1 MSQKIAPS
9 EYADLMSRFPEFE
22 LSYEIISHK
31 KVAPE
36 YDICLAIPY
45 GKKAFLWMTFYQDRD
60 VCFLLELG
68 RDKKIAHIQIISHC
82 DIPVKL
88 AYGTILYGTI
98 FEDPR
103 GESVPYFVIEDFI
116 YSCGISLVKLPF
128 CEKLGFLEEFFVK
141 FCGED
146 SMQFIDQNAF
156 RIVLP
161 MMFSSSDDAEP
172 VLSYPIHHFQYRS
185 LTQIVPH
192 INVPPTKMAEMR
204 TVVLPS
210 ISTTEPK
217 AGIQPQQQQPKYDFS
232 KPQYRETT
240 CFEVRADPQNDI
252 YHLYAYGG
260 SQGPAYYGLAYIPS
274 YRTSVFMNGIF
285 RKIKE
290 NENLDAIEESD
301 DEEDFEDMCEDKY
314 VDLDKR
320 VIMECTFHP
329 KFRRWVPIRVVK
341 GRKIAHISTLVATR
355 GSDGGKNR
363 GNIYNNE
370 KFNQKYKG
378 EKKSSCKN

>member
-1 MSQKIAPS
+1 MTQKLAPS

-98 FEDPR
+98 FEDPNT
-103 GESVPYFVIEDFI
+103 GSVPYFVIEDFI

-146 SMQFIDQNAF
+146 SMQFIDQNLF

-161 MMFSSSDDAEP
+161 MMFSSSDYVEP
-172 VLSYPIHHFQYRS
+172 ALSYPIHHFQYRS

-192 INVPPTKMAEMR
+192 INIPLAKMSEMR
-204 TVVLPS
+204 SVVLHS
-210 ISTTEPK
+210 VSTTEPK
-217 AGIQPQQQQPKYDFS
+217 VGIQLQPYKQPKYDFS

-240 CFEVRADPQNDI
+240 CFEIRADQQNDI

-260 SQGPAYYGLAYIPS
+260 SQGPTYYGLAYIPS

-290 NENLDAIEESD
+290 NGNLDAIEESD
-301 DEEDFEDMCEDKY
+301 DEEDFEDIREDKY
-314 VDLDKR
+314 VDLEKR

-329 KFRRWVPIRVVK
+329 KFRRWVPIRTVK
-341 GRKIAHISTLVATR
+341 GRKIAHISTLVATKGQR
-355 GSDGGKNR
+355 KISGYNKNK
-363 GNIYNNE
+363 ND
-370 KFNQKYKG
+370 
-378 EKKSSCKN
+378 SSNFR